1 MAQNKT
7 SYIMGEVT
15 LGGTLSFMQ
24 MAHVESIFKNAA
36 LEAATSSN
44 TAELEQITRIAETL
58 GVDSATLE
66 DAESDHQNEVGA

>member
-1 MAQNKT
+1 MSQNKT
-7 SYIMGEVT
+7 SYTSGTVT

-24 MAHVESIFKNAA
+24 MAHVEAIFKNAA

-44 TAELEQITRIAETL
+44 TVELEQITEIAGIL

-66 DAESDHQNEVGA
+66 DAEEGLHEVA